1 MSVLSGKNILLGI
14 TAGIAAYKIPFLIR
28 LLKKEGADVR
38 VVMTPAAVDFVTPL
52 TLAALSKN
60 EVITSFTKEEEHKT
74 AWNHHVNLAL
84 WADLMIIAPATA
96 NTLSKMVSGNSDNF
110 LLATYLSAK
119 CPVFFAPAMDLDM
132 FRHPS
137 TRHSFEKLQA
147 YGNVM
152 IPAETGELASGLTGE
167 GRMAE
172 PEKILSAIQEHFSAH
187 LALKGKKILI
197 TAGPTYEPIDPVR
210 YIGNRSSGKMGL
222 ALATAAAELGAEVI
236 LVLGPTQ
243 IQVPDG
249 DLKIIHVET
258 AQQMLEEVLQHFDSA
273 DAVIAAAAVS
283 DYRPIHSSPTKIKK
297 TGEQMQIAL
306 QRNPDILATL
316 GTRRKNQILVG
327 FALETDQ
334 EHENARLKLER
345 KNLNFIVLNSL
356 RDSGAG
362 FGWDTNQ
369 VEILYRDGRSKKIGL
384 KSKKEIACDIIEELK
399 LLFHV

>member
-137 TRHSFEKLQA
+137 
-147 YGNVM
+147 
-152 IPAETGELASGLTGE
+152 ETGELASGLTGE